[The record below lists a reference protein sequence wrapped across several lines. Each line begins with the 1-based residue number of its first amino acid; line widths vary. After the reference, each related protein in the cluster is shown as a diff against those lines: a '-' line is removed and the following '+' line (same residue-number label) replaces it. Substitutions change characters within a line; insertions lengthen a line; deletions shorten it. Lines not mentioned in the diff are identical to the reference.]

1 MKALPIQF
9 DESIPAWEKAIYAF
23 LAEKERR
30 SGSMRTVDAYTR
42 TLQRFFGTL
51 GKTPEQITPPD
62 VFGFAHGIG
71 PSGREPA
78 AITIGARLAC
88 ISSFYRFLI
97 RMEIV
102 TRNPCDQLERPKV
115 SPSPPRGLSADDI
128 RRLLAAI
135 PETPSGLLSSVGLQG
150 PGLDGFLQ
158 RDLPWLLSR
167 GARAVV
173 SIAGG
178 SVDEFAELAARLSDA
193 AGITAIEVNISPLKS
208 QCFPGSEAIQRAD
221 AE

>member
-71 PSGREPA
+71 PSG
-78 AITIGARLAC
+78 ARA
-88 ISSFYRFLI
+88 SRHHD
-97 RMEIV
+97 R
-102 TRNPCDQLERPKV
+102 R
-115 SPSPPRGLSADDI
+115 PPRLHHVRS
-128 RRLLAAI
+128 
-135 PETPSGLLSSVGLQG
+135 T
-150 PGLDGFLQ
+150 
-158 RDLPWLLSR
+158 
-167 GARAVV
+167 
-173 SIAGG
+173 G
-178 SVDEFAELAARLSDA
+178 S
-193 AGITAIEVNISPLKS
+193 
-208 QCFPGSEAIQRAD
+208 
-221 AE
+221 

>member
-1 MKALPIQF
+1 VLTSPRPRASLLSNFDTGGQHESTKF

-78 AITIGARLAC
+78 AITIGDGAVAEPKMGEFRYEFGGGGGIRTHERLAPLTVFKTVP
-88 ISSFYRFLI
+88 INRSG
-97 RMEIV
+97 
-102 TRNPCDQLERPKV
+102 T
-115 SPSPPRGLSADDI
+115 PPRYKI
-128 RRLLAAI
+128 AAF
-135 PETPSGLLSSVGLQG
+135 LDYG
-150 PGLDGFLQ
+150 P
-158 RDLPWLLSR
+158 
-167 GARAVV
+167 
-173 SIAGG
+173 
-178 SVDEFAELAARLSDA
+178 
-193 AGITAIEVNISPLKS
+193 
-208 QCFPGSEAIQRAD
+208 
-221 AE
+221 

>member
-1 MKALPIQF
+1 VKALPIQF

-51 GKTPEQITPPD
+51 GKTPEQVTPPD

-102 TRNPCDQLERPKV
+102 TRNPRPTT
-115 SPSPPRGLSADDI
+115 SAEWL
-128 RRLLAAI
+128 R
-135 PETPSGLLSSVGLQG
+135 SVES
-150 PGLDGFLQ
+150 FCV
-158 RDLPWLLSR
+158 RCH
-167 GARAVV
+167 AY
-173 SIAGG
+173 
-178 SVDEFAELAARLSDA
+178 
-193 AGITAIEVNISPLKS
+193 SPLRS
-208 QCFPGSEAIQRAD
+208 PGDGSRYRRHLVHRPRR
-221 AE
+221 